1 MRTHIDYETRCDL
14 DIKKVGLWRYVTHPS
29 FRVLLTAWAE
39 EDGEVQ
45 QAEGFYLPPPMLS
58 VDTYNAFN
66 APFEMAVVRSQGRP
80 VNPAQWRCTMAHAY
94 ARGFAKR
101 LKDVGEQ
108 VGLPEDR
115 QKLTEGGRLI
125 NWFCTPPYKPLEGDK
140 WERFKLYNRRDVT
153 AERGIWHK
161 LNEWAPWTPEEQRL
175 WELDRLI
182 NERGLPVDLDL
193 ATYALVIADADRE
206 CMNARCK
213 EITGLSLDQTG
224 ALLKWAQD
232 NGYNGDNLQAETIQQ
247 WLNNSIPF

>member
-1 MRTHIDYETRCDL
+1 MRTHLDYETRCDL

-29 FRVLLTAWAE
+29 FQVLLTAWAE

-45 QAEGFYLPPPMLS
+45 QVEGFYFPPPMLS

-66 APFEMAVVRSQGRP
+66 APFEKAVVRSQGHL

-108 VGLPEDR
+108 VGLPEDQ

-125 NWFCTPPYKPLEGDK
+125 
-140 WERFKLYNRRDVT
+140 KLYNRMDVT

-232 NGYNGDNLQAETIQQ
+232 NGYNGDNLQAETIKQ